1 MNSLTAL
8 FDWLLTASFRAS
20 VLVLVVLAIQWAFRR
35 QLAARARYALWLP
48 VLIVLLTPVLP
59 QSRWSI
65 ENVFKTDEKPVSM
78 PLIVQTAPT
87 TVSAPIIEN
96 ITPISTPLDWSKI
109 GLTA

>member
-59 QSRWSI
+59 QSRWSV
-65 ENVFKTDEKPVSM
+65 ETVFAAPPAVAQISPVAIDHDPVTL
-78 PLIVQTAPT
+78 PLDLSPPSLAPT
-87 TVSAPIIEN
+87 PI
-96 ITPISTPLDWSKI
+96 D
-109 GLTA
+109 